1 MNIARIVVLTIAL
14 SAGGVAAYLA
24 RGTDEKSRP
33 AEPVAQLPT
42 VEILVAKSDIGLGQS
57 VKPEDL
63 QWQIWPAATASGNL
77 INRAGKA
84 DAITEIA
91 GSIARAPFIAG
102 EPIREQKLVKAN
114 GSGFM
119 AAILPTG
126 MRAISTEISPETGA
140 GGFILPNDRV
150 DVILSKREKNPDSK
164 GPDLVIAE
172 IILTNVRVLA
182 IDQAP
187 KEKEGI
193 NTLVGKTAT
202 LELKPE
208 QAETLA
214 RARQSG
220 TLSLALRS
228 ITDVNVAESQSD
240 EQILKRSDEPQ
251 RGSLRDR
258 QSNDGTEV
266 TERTRYEVWGNS
278 VSDANRGGRRP
289 VVFGRRR
296 ADARSAAAR
305 RRGRVR

>member
-1 MNIARIVVLTIAL
+1 MNIARVVVLTIAL

-24 RGTDEKSRP
+24 RGTDETSRP

-42 VEILVAKSDIGLGQS
+42 VEILVAKSDIGLGQA

-63 QWQIWPAATASGNL
+63 QWQIWPAATSSGSL

-164 GPDLVIAE
+164 GLDLVIAE

-202 LELKPE
+202 LELKPD

-214 RARQSG
+214 RARQGG

-228 ITDVNVAESQSD
+228 ITDVNVAEGHSD
-240 EQILKRSDEPQ
+240 EQIQKRSD
-251 RGSLRDR
+251 GV
-258 QSNDGTEV
+258 NV
-266 TERTRYEVWGNS
+266 VRYGV
-278 VSDANRGGRRP
+278 ANQTT
-289 VVFGRRR
+289 
-296 ADARSAAAR
+296 AQK
-305 RRGRVR
+305 

>member
-1 MNIARIVVLTIAL
+1 MQPKHRGVNVVKRMYPARIVVLIIAL

-24 RGTDEKSRP
+24 SRSDSQP
-33 AEPVAQLPT
+33 APTEPVAQLQT
-42 VEILVAKSDIGLGQS
+42 VDVLVAKSDIGLGQR
-57 VKPEDL
+57 VAPEDL
-63 QWQIWPAATASGNL
+63 QWQTWPAATASNTF
-77 INRAGKA
+77 IRRNERP
-84 DAITEIA
+84 DAATQIV

-102 EPIREQKLVKAN
+102 EPIREPKLVKGN

-150 DVILSKREKNPDSK
+150 DVILSKREKNPDRT
-164 GPDLVIAE
+164 GPADVINSE
-172 IILTNVRVLA
+172 IILANVRVLA

-187 KEKEGI
+187 KEKDGQ
-193 NTLVGKTAT
+193 NAVVGKTVT

-228 ITDVNVAESQSD
+228 IADLNMVENRSD
-240 EQILKRSDEPQ
+240 DQALKRGDSI
-251 RGSLRDR
+251 
-258 QSNDGTEV
+258 NV
-266 TERTRYEVWGNS
+266 VRYG
-278 VSDANRGGRRP
+278 VSSP
-289 VVFGRRR
+289 TTTQK
-296 ADARSAAAR
+296 
-305 RRGRVR
+305 